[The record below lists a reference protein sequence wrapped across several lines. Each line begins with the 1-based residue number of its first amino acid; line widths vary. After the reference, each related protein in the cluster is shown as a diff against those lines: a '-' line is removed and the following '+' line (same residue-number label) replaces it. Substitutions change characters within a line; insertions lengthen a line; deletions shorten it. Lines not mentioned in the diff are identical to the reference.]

1 MDYKAI
7 GLRTGKV
14 YATGSQSDCLRE
26 LHKKYPSKEQHEYFK
41 NGVSI
46 PQVLPEAI
54 LLVK

>member
-14 YATGSQSDCLRE
+14 YATGSKADCLRE